1 MDGSSKKS
9 NNIKDYNKTQ
19 IPNDNVE
26 IPKKEQ
32 KKQKKS
38 KFCFF
43 CCLTNKLNDSD
54 EL

>member
-26 IPKKEQ
+26 IPKKE
-32 KKQKKS
+32 KKNKK
-38 KFCFF
+38 KVNFVFF
-43 CCLTNKLNDSD
+43 VA
-54 EL
+54 